1 MTRLF
6 SFILLLAAALSAV
19 ASDPRSENFNS
30 GWRFCLGDPAEAQS
44 RDFDDTGWRALTL
57 PHDWAIEGKF
67 SADNPSGT
75 GGGALPGGIGW
86 YRKTF
91 RAEAP
96 RPGQRTFLDFDGIYM
111 NGSVYVNGTF
121 AGTRPYGYASFSID
135 ITDLLTDG
143 DNTVAV
149 RVDNSEQPNSRWYSG
164 CGIYRNVWLRTV
176 GDVSI
181 PKDGTYITTCGDTIT
196 IRTAVENTSGKDR
209 SLRLVTT
216 VTGPDGTAVAT
227 ATSEFMAPK
236 NSCDTVC
243 QKVTVPSPELWDVD
257 SPNLYR
263 VVSRIDD
270 ASTGSTLDTYATSTG
285 FRSFRFDADKG
296 FYLNG
301 RPLKIN
307 GVCLHHDAGALG
319 AVVNRAAI
327 RRQLSI
333 MKEMGC
339 NAIRCSH
346 NPPAPELLDLCDQ
359 MGFLVMDEAFDMWRK
374 RKSAH
379 DYARYFDQ
387 WHERDLDDMII
398 RDRNHPS
405 IFVWSIGNEVLE
417 QWTHADADTLSLAE
431 ANLILNFGHAEEQAI
446 EANEELSVN
455 SLLTIKLADRVRAL
469 DTTRPIT
476 SGCNEPAPYN
486 HLFRSGALDIIGYN
500 YHDTWFDTVP
510 ALYPGMPFN
519 ITESV
524 SALATRGYY
533 RMPSDSTF
541 IWPARPEQPFFDP
554 SLSCSSY
561 DNCHVPWGSTHER
574 SLRYVRDNDFI
585 SGQFVWTGFD
595 YLGEPTPY
603 GWPARSS
610 FFGIVDLAGF
620 PKDAYY
626 LYQSEWRPDKTVL
639 HILPHWNWTDGEE
652 IDIWA
657 YYNNADEVEL
667 YINGKSQGI
676 SAKTPER
683 LHAVWRTRFE
693 PGTVTAVS
701 RKDGREVA
709 RREIR
714 TAGAPHT
721 IRLTPDRTAIAADGT
736 ALCYITAEIVD
747 ADGNLCPWAD
757 NEITFAVDGS
767 AFNAGVDN
775 GSPISHEPF
784 KSATRRAFYGKALVI
799 AQNNASAGPCTVT
812 ASAPGLLPCS
822 ISFESK

>member
-57 PHDWAIEGKF
+57 PHDWAIEGAF

-91 RAEAP
+91 RTAAP

-121 AGTRPYGYASFSID
+121 AGKRPYGYASFSID
-135 ITDLLTDG
+135 ITDMLTDG

-181 PKDGTYITTCGDTIT
+181 PKDGTYITTCGDTMT

-209 SLRLVTT
+209 TLRLVTT

-227 ATSEFMAPK
+227 ATSEFIAPK

-243 QKVTVPSPELWDVD
+243 QKVTVASPELWDVD

-270 ASTGSTLDTYATSTG
+270 ASTGSTLDTYATTTG

-296 FYLNG
+296 FFLNG

-327 RRQLSI
+327 HRQLSI

-405 IFVWSIGNEVLE
+405 IVVWSIGNEVLE

-510 ALYPGMPFN
+510 AIYPGMPFN

-574 SLRYVRDNDFI
+574 SLRYVRDHDFI

-595 YLGEPTPY
+595 YIGEPTPY

-626 LYQSEWRPDKTVL
+626 LYQSEWLPDKTVL

-652 IDIWA
+652 IDVWA

-683 LHAVWRTRFE
+683 LHAMWRTRFE
-693 PGTVTAVS
+693 PGTLTAVS

-714 TAGAPHT
+714 TAGVPHA
-721 IRLTPDRTAIAADGT
+721 IRLIPDRTAITADGT
-736 ALCYITAEIVD
+736 DLCYITAEIVD

-784 KSATRRAFYGKALVI
+784 KADSRRAFYGKALVI

-812 ASAPGLLPCS
+812 ASAAGLLPCS

>member
-6 SFILLLAAALSAV
+6 SFILLLAAALTAG
-19 ASDPRSENFNS
+19 AEDPRSENFNN

-57 PHDWAIEGKF
+57 PHDWAIEGAF

-91 RAEAP
+91 RTAAP

-121 AGTRPYGYASFSID
+121 AGKRPYGYASFSID
-135 ITDLLTDG
+135 ITDMLTDG

-181 PKDGTYITTCGDTIT
+181 PKDGTYITTCGDTMT

-209 SLRLVTT
+209 TLRLVTT

-227 ATSEFMAPK
+227 ATSEFIAPK

-243 QKVTVPSPELWDVD
+243 QKVTVASPELWDVD

-270 ASTGSTLDTYATSTG
+270 ASTGSTLDTYATTTG

-296 FYLNG
+296 FFLNG

-327 RRQLSI
+327 HRQLSI

-405 IFVWSIGNEVLE
+405 IVVWSIGNEVLE

-510 ALYPGMPFN
+510 AIYPGMPFN

-574 SLRYVRDNDFI
+574 SLRYVRDHDFI

-595 YLGEPTPY
+595 YIGEPTPY

-626 LYQSEWRPDKTVL
+626 LYQSEWLPDKTVL

-652 IDIWA
+652 IDVWA

-683 LHAVWRTRFE
+683 LHAMWRTRFE
-693 PGTVTAVS
+693 PGTLTAVS

-714 TAGAPHT
+714 TAGVPHA
-721 IRLTPDRTAIAADGT
+721 IRLIPDRTAITADGT
-736 ALCYITAEIVD
+736 DLCYITAEIVD
-747 ADGNLCPWAD
+747 AAGNLCPWAD

-784 KSATRRAFYGKALVI
+784 KADSRRAFYGKALVI

-812 ASAPGLLPCS
+812 ASAAGLLPCS

>member
-6 SFILLLAAALSAV
+6 SFILLLAAALSARS
-19 ASDPRSENFNS
+19 ADPRSENFNN

-57 PHDWAIEGKF
+57 PHDWAIEGAF

-121 AGTRPYGYASFSID
+121 AGTRPPRYASFSID
-135 ITDLLTDG
+135 ITDMLTDG

-181 PKDGTYITTCGDTIT
+181 PKDGTYITTCGDTMT

-209 SLRLVTT
+209 TLRLVTT

-227 ATSEFMAPK
+227 ATSEFIAPK

-243 QKVTVPSPELWDVD
+243 QKVTVASPELWDVD

-270 ASTGSTLDTYATSTG
+270 ASTGSTLDTYATTTG

-296 FYLNG
+296 FFLNG

-574 SLRYVRDNDFI
+574 SLRYVRDHDFI

-626 LYQSEWRPDKTVL
+626 LYQSEWLPDKTVL

-652 IDIWA
+652 IDVWA

-683 LHAVWRTRFE
+683 LHAMWRTRFE
-693 PGTVTAVS
+693 PGTLTAVS

-714 TAGAPHT
+714 TAGVPHA
-721 IRLTPDRTAIAADGT
+721 IRLIPDRTAITADGT
-736 ALCYITAEIVD
+736 DLCYITAEIVD

-784 KSATRRAFYGKALVI
+784 KADTRRAFYGKALVI

-812 ASAPGLLPCS
+812 ASAAGLLPCS

>member
-6 SFILLLAAALSAV
+6 SFILLLAAALTAG
-19 ASDPRSENFNS
+19 AEDPRSENFNN

-57 PHDWAIEGKF
+57 PHDWAIEGAF

-91 RAEAP
+91 RTAAP

-121 AGTRPYGYASFSID
+121 AGKRPYGYASFSID
-135 ITDLLTDG
+135 ITDMLTDG

-181 PKDGTYITTCGDTIT
+181 PKDGTYITTCGDTMT

-209 SLRLVTT
+209 TLRLVTT
-216 VTGPDGTAVAT
+216 VTGPDGTAVGT
-227 ATSEFMAPK
+227 ATSEFIAPK

-243 QKVTVPSPELWDVD
+243 QKVTVASPELWDVD

-270 ASTGSTLDTYATSTG
+270 ASTGSTLDTYATTTG

-296 FYLNG
+296 FFLNG

-327 RRQLSI
+327 HRQLSI

-405 IFVWSIGNEVLE
+405 IVVWSIGNEVLE

-510 ALYPGMPFN
+510 AIYPGMPFN

-574 SLRYVRDNDFI
+574 SLRYVRDHDFI

-595 YLGEPTPY
+595 YIGEPTPY

-626 LYQSEWRPDKTVL
+626 LYQSEWLPDKTVL

-652 IDIWA
+652 IDVWA

-683 LHAVWRTRFE
+683 LHAMWRTRFE
-693 PGTVTAVS
+693 PGTLTAVS

-714 TAGAPHT
+714 TAGVPHA
-721 IRLTPDRTAIAADGT
+721 IRLIPDRTAITADGT
-736 ALCYITAEIVD
+736 DLCYITAEIVD

-784 KSATRRAFYGKALVI
+784 KADSRRAFYGKALVI

-812 ASAPGLLPCS
+812 ASAAGLLPCS

>member
-6 SFILLLAAALSAV
+6 SFILLLAAALSARS
-19 ASDPRSENFNS
+19 ADPRSENFNN

-57 PHDWAIEGKF
+57 PHDWAIEGAF

-135 ITDLLTDG
+135 ITDMLTDG

-149 RVDNSEQPNSRWYSG
+149 RVDNSEPNSRWYSG

-181 PKDGTYITTCGDTIT
+181 PKDGTYITTCGDTMT

-209 SLRLVTT
+209 TLRLVTT

-227 ATSEFMAPK
+227 ATSEFIAPK

-243 QKVTVPSPELWDVD
+243 QKVTVASPELWDVD

-270 ASTGSTLDTYATSTG
+270 ASTGSTLDTYATTTG

-296 FYLNG
+296 FFLNG

-541 IWPARPEQPFFDP
+541 IGPARPEQPFFDP
-554 SLSCSSY
+554 SLSCSS
-561 DNCHVPWGSTHER
+561 
-574 SLRYVRDNDFI
+574 
-585 SGQFVWTGFD
+585 
-595 YLGEPTPY
+595 
-603 GWPARSS
+603 
-610 FFGIVDLAGF
+610 
-620 PKDAYY
+620 
-626 LYQSEWRPDKTVL
+626 
-639 HILPHWNWTDGEE
+639 
-652 IDIWA
+652 
-657 YYNNADEVEL
+657 
-667 YINGKSQGI
+667 
-676 SAKTPER
+676 
-683 LHAVWRTRFE
+683 
-693 PGTVTAVS
+693 
-701 RKDGREVA
+701 
-709 RREIR
+709 
-714 TAGAPHT
+714 
-721 IRLTPDRTAIAADGT
+721 
-736 ALCYITAEIVD
+736 
-747 ADGNLCPWAD
+747 
-757 NEITFAVDGS
+757 
-767 AFNAGVDN
+767 
-775 GSPISHEPF
+775 
-784 KSATRRAFYGKALVI
+784 
-799 AQNNASAGPCTVT
+799 
-812 ASAPGLLPCS
+812 
-822 ISFESK
+822 

>member
-6 SFILLLAAALSAV
+6 SFILLLAAALSARS
-19 ASDPRSENFNS
+19 ADPRSENFNN

-57 PHDWAIEGKF
+57 PHDWAIEGAF

-135 ITDLLTDG
+135 ITDMLTDG

-181 PKDGTYITTCGDTIT
+181 PKDGTYITTCGDTMT

-209 SLRLVTT
+209 TLRLVTT

-227 ATSEFMAPK
+227 ATSEFIAPK

-243 QKVTVPSPELWDVD
+243 QKVTVASPELWDVD

-270 ASTGSTLDTYATSTG
+270 ASTGSTLDTYATTTG

-296 FYLNG
+296 FFLNG

-574 SLRYVRDNDFI
+574 SLRYVRDHDFI

-626 LYQSEWRPDKTVL
+626 LYQSEWLPDKTVL

-652 IDIWA
+652 IDVWA

-683 LHAVWRTRFE
+683 LHAMWRTRFE
-693 PGTVTAVS
+693 PGTLTAVS

-714 TAGAPHT
+714 TAGVPHA
-721 IRLTPDRTAIAADGT
+721 IRLIPDRTAITADGT
-736 ALCYITAEIVD
+736 DLCYITAEIVD

-784 KSATRRAFYGKALVI
+784 KADTRRAFYGKALVI

-812 ASAPGLLPCS
+812 ASAAGLLPCS

>member
-1 MTRLF
+1 M
-6 SFILLLAAALSAV
+6 
-19 ASDPRSENFNS
+19 
-30 GWRFCLGDPAEAQS
+30 
-44 RDFDDTGWRALTL
+44 
-57 PHDWAIEGKF
+57 
-67 SADNPSGT
+67 
-75 GGGALPGGIGW
+75 
-86 YRKTF
+86 
-91 RAEAP
+91 
-96 RPGQRTFLDFDGIYM
+96 
-111 NGSVYVNGTF
+111 
-121 AGTRPYGYASFSID
+121 
-135 ITDLLTDG
+135 
-143 DNTVAV
+143 
-149 RVDNSEQPNSRWYSG
+149 
-164 CGIYRNVWLRTV
+164 
-176 GDVSI
+176 
-181 PKDGTYITTCGDTIT
+181 
-196 IRTAVENTSGKDR
+196 ENTSGKDR

-510 ALYPGMPFN
+510 ALYPACPS
-519 ITESV
+519 TSPRDV

-561 DNCHVPWGSTHER
+561 DNCHVPWGSTHETLAALCPR
-574 SLRYVRDNDFI
+574 QRLHLRPIRMDRLRLSRRANALRLARTQLVLRHSRPRRI
-585 SGQFVWTGFD
+585 SQ
-595 YLGEPTPY
+595 
-603 GWPARSS
+603 R
-610 FFGIVDLAGF
+610 
-620 PKDAYY
+620 
-626 LYQSEWRPDKTVL
+626 R
-639 HILPHWNWTDGEE
+639 ILPLSKRM
-652 IDIWA
+652 A
-657 YYNNADEVEL
+657 
-667 YINGKSQGI
+667 
-676 SAKTPER
+676 
-683 LHAVWRTRFE
+683 
-693 PGTVTAVS
+693 S
-701 RKDGREVA
+701 RQN
-709 RREIR
+709 
-714 TAGAPHT
+714 GAPHPSA
-721 IRLTPDRTAIAADGT
+721 LELDRRR
-736 ALCYITAEIVD
+736 
-747 ADGNLCPWAD
+747 GNR
-757 NEITFAVDGS
+757 
-767 AFNAGVDN
+767 
-775 GSPISHEPF
+775 HM
-784 KSATRRAFYGKALVI
+784 
-799 AQNNASAGPCTVT
+799 
-812 ASAPGLLPCS
+812 GLL
-822 ISFESK
+822 